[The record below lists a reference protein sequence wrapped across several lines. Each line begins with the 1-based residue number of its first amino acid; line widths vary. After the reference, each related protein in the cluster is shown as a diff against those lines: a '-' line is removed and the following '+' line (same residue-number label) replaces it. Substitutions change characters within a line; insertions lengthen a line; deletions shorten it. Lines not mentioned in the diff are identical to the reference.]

1 MLNTIQKES
10 VQDNMEELLEGIIQK
25 DGIVKPRKEFFR
37 MPYRGT
43 DKEGYPE
50 VLMDSTSARVMD
62 LC

>member
-1 MLNTIQKES
+1 
-10 VQDNMEELLEGIIQK
+10 MEELLEGIIQK

-62 LC
+62 LCQAIN